1 MLRCGE
7 TIGTDFATKE
17 LESGRIADVMEVWFR
32 RGLLRHVG
40 TMTPAMVA
48 DAVAHAVTL
57 PAGYQYESF
66 AVVPTAPVGE
76 LPTTFEEFG
85 EQMLGSLLPE

>member
-1 MLRCGE
+1 
-7 TIGTDFATKE
+7 
-17 LESGRIADVMEVWFR
+17 
-32 RGLLRHVG
+32 
-40 TMTPAMVA
+40 MTPAMVA